1 MPSEILI
8 LTQAGDLHAAAVAEA
23 LRQKGASPEL
33 WYGADFPHLSAES
46 IRFRGGERRIAWRG
60 PEGPRGE
67 GRFDTVWRRR
77 PAFAID
83 PARLDPAD
91 VEFARSEAEA
101 FRHSILSL
109 IAPEA
114 FWVNAH
120 DAARRASRKPL
131 QHALALEVGLS
142 VPDTLY
148 GNDPEEIR
156 AFLRDCGGRAVYKP
170 FRALPWVDGEAA
182 FVPYTAAITEREL
195 VADDLLLA
203 VPGIYQALVP
213 KAYEVRL
220 TMIGRRAFAA
230 RLLSQ
235 ETANGRLD
243 WRRSYDELRMEPWP
257 VPQDLAERCA
267 ALLDRLGLVFGAFDF
282 IVSPD
287 GEIHFLEVNEMGQ
300 FLFLERYAGLPLLD
314 AFAEFLIQ
322 GRIDFDWKE
331 GDQTLRYADLRPAA
345 EIELA
350 RAAAI
355 HAAPAE
361 VAWKEPQRSTRASQ

>member
-8 LTQAGDLHAAAVAEA
+8 LTQPGDIHAAAVAEA
-23 LRQKGASPEL
+23 LKRRGASPEL
-33 WYGADFPHLSAES
+33 WYSADFPHRSAES
-46 IRFRGGERRIAWRG
+46 IRFRGAERRIAWRG
-60 PEGPRGE
+60 PQGPRGNV
-67 GRFDTVWRRR
+67 RYDTVWRRR

-83 PARLDPAD
+83 PTRLDPAD
-91 VEFARSEAEA
+91 VEFAQSEVEA

-109 IAPEA
+109 LAPEA

-131 QHALALEVGLS
+131 QHALALEVGLN

-156 AFLRDCGGRAVYKP
+156 AFLRDCGGQAIYKP

-195 VADDLLLA
+195 VADELLLA

-213 KAYEVRL
+213 KAYEIRL
-220 TMIGRRAFAA
+220 TMIGRHAFAA
-230 RLLSQ
+230 RLSSQ
-235 ETANGRLD
+235 ETVHGRLD
-243 WRRSYDELRMEPWP
+243 WRRSYAELKMEPWP
-257 VPQDLAERCA
+257 VPADLAERCA

-287 GEIHFLEVNEMGQ
+287 GALHFLEVNEMGQ

-322 GRIDFDWKE
+322 GRVDFDWRE
-331 GDQTLRYADLRPAA
+331 SDATLRYADLSPAA
-345 EIELA
+345 EEELS
-350 RAAAI
+350 RAAAL
-355 HAAPAE
+355 HTAPAE
-361 VAWKEPQRSTRASQ
+361 VAWNDRAGRAG